1 MLVKFGS
8 SEWFREASKSVWKA
22 TAKLRQQF
30 FHGTHACSQSV
41 DPLSLPFGVIGCQ
54 PCTELHHRALMVGAQ
69 RLKRD
74 TPRLMRAVSRL
85 PEALHRTV
93 RGRLP
98 RLHRGD

>member
-74 TPRLMRAVSRL
+74 TPRLIDADDVRA
-85 PEALHRTV
+85 RTYK
-93 RGRLP
+93 LAK
-98 RLHRGD
+98 